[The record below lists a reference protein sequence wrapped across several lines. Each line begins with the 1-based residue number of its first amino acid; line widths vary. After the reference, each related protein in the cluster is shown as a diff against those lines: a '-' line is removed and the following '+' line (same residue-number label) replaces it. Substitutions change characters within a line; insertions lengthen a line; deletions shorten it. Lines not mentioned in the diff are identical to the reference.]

1 MIMNLNIMELIQPDL
16 IILIAVVYVLGLFFK
31 KIPNV
36 PDWLIPILLLI
47 ISIVLTFI
55 YKAIALGEGMLAVTI
70 VNSLIYG
77 ILIAGVCVFG
87 NQLIKQ
93 TVKRE

>member
-1 MIMNLNIMELIQPDL
+1 MMDINLIELIQPDL
-16 IILIAVVYVLGLFFK
+16 IILIAVVYVLGLFLK
-31 KIPNV
+31 KVPNI
-36 PDWLIPILLLI
+36 PDWLIPIVLLVAAIL
-47 ISIVLTFI
+47 LTTI
-55 YKAIALGEGMLAVTI
+55 YKAIALTEGFTGVTV

-87 NQLIKQ
+87 NQIFKQ